1 MQKLTAKSRK
11 RTWIFKNSDLM
22 ISLRIACRQVHRT
35 TQRVHQRRVESQKSY
50 QIKSHH
56 LYNRRK
62 ERTLQKL
69 FIRSRV
75 TSPPPP
81 QRANKRIKLGKGGDR
96 PGLAIMFLINNT
108 VSNPETLEKIAMH
121 RDVVVRK
128 RLWKKID
135 LLFTLFLDLSRWMIW
150 IHFINKE
157 KAIFC
162 KINIPYF

>member
-1 MQKLTAKSRK
+1 MQKRTAKSRK
-11 RTWIFKNSDLM
+11 RTWISKNSDLM

-56 LYNRRK
+56 LFNRRR

-69 FIRSRV
+69 SIRSRV
-75 TSPPPP
+75 TSPPP

-121 RDVVVRK
+121 RDVVARK

-135 LLFTLFLDLSRWMIW
+135 LLFTLFFILIKMDLDSL
-150 IHFINKE
+150 
-157 KAIFC
+157 
-162 KINIPYF
+162 Y